1 MATIKEEIM
10 SIAEAQGYEGEG
22 GSTIAEAVN
31 ALGSVMGDYELPAAT
46 ATTLGGIKV
55 GDGLSVTSDGT
66 LSASGGGDAPMVV
79 NFKEGNGGLVADK
92 SYNEIE
98 QAVKSGKVVFATETI
113 NGPSSTMIWAN
124 YYQLVRYYNSPEPG
138 ATPDLKFTSAIYD
151 KDGYVNFHWIIYP
164 KTGAITTGTKTIN
177 FDE

>member
-31 ALGSVMGDYELPAAT
+31 ALGSVI
-46 ATTLGGIKV
+46 GG
-55 GDGLSVTSDGT
+55 GGS
-66 LSASGGGDAPMVV
+66 GGDAPLVV
-79 NFKEGNGGLVADK
+79 NFKEGNNGLVADK
-92 SYNEIE
+92 SYNEIV
-98 QAVKSGKVVFATETI
+98 QAVTSGKIVFATETI

-124 YYQLVRYYNSPEPG
+124 YYQLVRYYKSPEPG
-138 ATPDLKFTSAIYD
+138 TTPDLKFTSAIYD
-151 KDGYVNFHWIIYP
+151 KDGYVNFRWIIYP